1 MKKKIVI
8 LAAVAMLCACAS
20 HRDSSKTKWKETPYA
35 SVKQDGKG
43 KKEKKSKKKKKDKA
57 FSLGAKLSK
66 GNGKLTY
73 KSSNTKIA
81 KVSSKGK
88 VTLTGKAGTVKITV
102 TAASSNNYNKA
113 AKTVTI
119 KVK

>member
-43 KKEKKSKKKKKDKA
+43 KKEKKSKKKKKDKRVKRFDDILLDA
-57 FSLGAKLSK
+57 SRQEYDTIDEYQKVMEDFSWK
-66 GNGKLTY
+66 GGE
-73 KSSNTKIA
+73 
-81 KVSSKGK
+81 
-88 VTLTGKAGTVKITV
+88 
-102 TAASSNNYNKA
+102 
-113 AKTVTI
+113 
-119 KVK
+119 